1 MIPRSAVNYCFFF
14 QAEDGIRD
22 YKVTGVQTC
31 ALPIYLISLINAT
44 IAAFDAPGRQS
55 LFPMLVPRGQLQN
68 AITLNA
74 MLFQTGQL
82 VGPAIAGVLIAR
94 VSIAA
99 PFFVN
104 AASYFAIIGA
114 LLAMRIP
121 PIAARPLRG
130 SIRSELVGG
139 LRYVRAST
147 VLPLVL
153 VVE

>member
-1 MIPRSAVNYCFFF
+1 
-14 QAEDGIRD
+14 
-22 YKVTGVQTC
+22 
-31 ALPIYLISLINAT
+31 
-44 IAAFDAPGRQS
+44 
-55 LFPMLVPRGQLQN
+55 MLVPRGQLQN

-94 VSIAA
+94 VNVAA

-104 AASYFAIIGA
+104 AASYFAIIGG

-121 PIAARPLRG
+121 PVTVRPMRG

-153 VVE
+153 VMEATFSVFGHNQARSEERRVGKECRSRRSPHH